1 MIDYIHREQFY
12 TKKIDLVITG
22 DGVSLTND
30 DIYEESMELHES
42 ISMEENLAFGSCNA
56 SEFKITIANNV
67 SSLIGKR
74 INVNEII
81 DGDTLNPFELG
92 TYTVVSDV
100 PTVERDHREIT
111 AYDDLYIILNAEV
124 SAWYESLTFPMT
136 LKSFRDAFFN
146 YLGITQDPT
155 VLIND
160 NITIEKTITPT
171 TLYGSD
177 VITRICEINAC
188 FGRIGRNGHFQYI
201 TLSGT
206 VTDVSGKA
214 IELKHEDY
222 QTELIDKVQIRQNP
236 EDIGGIAGTGTNAL
250 IIEDNFLMYGKS
262 ANELNNIATTVLN
275 AVSAIRYNPIEIEII
290 GTPCMET
297 GDAIEFSDGSNTITS
312 YVLERTLRGIQ
323 TLYDSIYAE
332 GQPIRSEVTSLN
344 TEISQALGR
353 VNALVRTVEET
364 SSQVIDLEAEV
375 QSLVTQ
381 TASQISAKVDKVGG
395 QSSSFGWNLGA
406 TSFKLISNYDTVF
419 EAKSTGV
426 TITGNITAT
435 SGYIGTRT
443 SGFTIN
449 SSSFYNGTNSM
460 SSTSDGV
467 YIGTDGINLAG
478 KFKVDKYGAM
488 TSKSGNIA
496 GFTISSS
503 AIYKDTNSM
512 SSSALGVYIGTDGIN
527 VAGKFKVTYLGEIT
541 LSGVAEFG
549 YGSSLYTK
557 ITKNEIS
564 LNYAKITGT
573 TMGINY
579 SSTQYSRLTQT
590 GLEFGTST
598 SDGYINVSS
607 THKAYFTSSK
617 TTFFGELELRGQPS
631 GGGSSY
637 SKIMI
642 GASAYAV
649 LSFFGATGAKKQ
661 TVSGSTDSTKLSNL
675 ITALKSY
682 GLIG

>member
-1 MIDYIHREQFY
+1 M
-12 TKKIDLVITG
+12 
-22 DGVSLTND
+22 
-30 DIYEESMELHES
+30 
-42 ISMEENLAFGSCNA
+42 
-56 SEFKITIANNV
+56 
-67 SSLIGKR
+67 
-74 INVNEII
+74 NEII

-100 PTVERDHREIT
+100 PTVERDHRELT
-111 AYDDLYIILNAEV
+111 AYDDLYLILNTEV

-136 LKSFRDAFFN
+136 LKDFRDAFFN
-146 YLGITQDPT
+146 HLGITQDPT
-155 VLIND
+155 ILIND

-201 TLSGT
+201 TLGGT
-206 VTDVSGKA
+206 ATEVSGKA

-222 QTELIDKVQIRQNP
+222 QTEFIDKVQIRQNP

-275 AVSAIRYNPIEIEII
+275 AVSAIRYTPIEIEII

-395 QSSSFGWNLGA
+395 NPSSFGWNLGA
-406 TSFKLISNYDTVF
+406 TSFTLTSGSSTVF
-419 EAKSTGV
+419 EATSSGV

-443 SGFTIN
+443 SGFVIN

-478 KFKVDKYGAM
+478 KFKVDKYGSM
-488 TSKSGNIA
+488 TAKSGSVG
-496 GFTISSS
+496 GFTITNT
-503 AIYKDTNSM
+503 AIYNGTNSM
-512 SSSALGVYIGTDGIN
+512 SSYSAGVYIGTDGIN
-527 VAGKFKVTYLGEIT
+527 VAGKFKVTYLGVI
-541 LSGVAEFG
+541 
-549 YGSSLYTK
+549 SLYG
-557 ITKNEIS
+557 IS
-564 LNYAKITGT
+564 E
-573 TMGINY
+573 
-579 SSTQYSRLTQT
+579 
-590 GLEFGTST
+590 LEFETGYVKIEKRLITNMNSKINTNTVGVYTST
-598 SDGYINVSS
+598 SSTYYTEITQAGLVFGNNSS
-607 THKAYFTSSK
+607 TGFIKVGSTNKAQFTSSFIQFNGNVRICN
-617 TTFFGELELRGQPS
+617 TTRDT
-631 GGGSSY
+631 
-637 SKIMI
+637 
-642 GASAYAV
+642 
-649 LSFFGATGAKKQ
+649 LSFFGS
-661 TVSGSTDSTKLSNL
+661 SGSTKKTVTGSSDTAKLASLISALKAYNL
-675 ITALKSY
+675 I
-682 GLIG
+682 G

>member
-111 AYDDLYIILNAEV
+111 AYDDLYLILNAEV

-136 LKSFRDAFFN
+136 LKNFRDAFFN
-146 YLGITQDPT
+146 HLGITQDST
-155 VLIND
+155 TLIND

-206 VTDVSGKA
+206 ATDVSGKA

-236 EDIGGIAGTGTNAL
+236 EDIGGISGTGTNAL

-262 ANELNNIATTVLN
+262 ANELDNIATTVLN
-275 AVSAIRYNPIEIEII
+275 AVSAIQYTPIEIEII

-312 YVLERTLRGIQ
+312 YVLERTIRGIQ
-323 TLYDSIYAE
+323 TLYDSIYAD

-344 TEISQALGR
+344 TEITQALGR

-381 TASQISAKVDKVGG
+381 TASQISAKVDKIGG
-395 QSSSFGWNLGA
+395 NPSSFGWNLGA
-406 TSFKLISNYDTVF
+406 TSFTLTSGSSTVF
-419 EAKSTGV
+419 EATSSGV

-443 SGFTIN
+443 SGFVIN

-488 TSKSGNIA
+488 TAKSGNIG
-496 GFTISSS
+496 GFTITNS
-503 AIYKDTNSM
+503 AIYSGTNSM
-512 SSSALGVYIGTDGIN
+512 NSLASGVYIGTDGIN
-527 VAGKFKVTYLGEIT
+527 VAGKFKVTYLGNVTISGFSQLTFGSNVKIDDQEIRNYESKMKYDRIGVYSAT
-541 LSGVAEFG
+541 SGSTYYTEVMPKGIIFG
-549 YGSSLYTK
+549 SNSSAGF
-557 ITKNEIS
+557 I
-564 LNYAKITGT
+564 AV
-573 TMGINY
+573 
-579 SSTQYSRLTQT
+579 SSTNKAHFSSSAIDLYGNVHICNRTTDTLAF
-590 GLEFGTST
+590 FGTSGAT
-598 SDGYINVSS
+598 KRTVTGSSDTAKLSS
-607 THKAYFTSSK
+607 LISALKAY
-617 TTFFGELELRGQPS
+617 
-631 GGGSSY
+631 
-637 SKIMI
+637 
-642 GASAYAV
+642 
-649 LSFFGATGAKKQ
+649 
-661 TVSGSTDSTKLSNL
+661 NL
-675 ITALKSY
+675 I
-682 GLIG
+682 G

>member
-111 AYDDLYIILNAEV
+111 AYDDLYLILNTEV

-146 YLGITQDPT
+146 HLGITQDPT
-155 VLIND
+155 ILIND
-160 NITIEKTITPT
+160 NINIEKTITPT

-201 TLSGT
+201 TLGGT
-206 VTDVSGKA
+206 ATDVSGKA
-214 IELKHEDY
+214 IELKREDY

-236 EDIGGIAGTGTNAL
+236 EDIGGIAGAGTNAL

-262 ANELNNIATTVLN
+262 ASALNAIATTVLN
-275 AVSAIRYNPIEIEII
+275 AVESIQYTPVELEII

-381 TASQISAKVDKVGG
+381 TAGQISAKVDKVGG
-395 QSSSFGWNLGA
+395 NPSSFGWNLGA
-406 TSFKLISNYDTVF
+406 TSFTLKSRDTTVF
-419 EAKSTGV
+419 EATSSGV
-426 TITGNITAT
+426 KITGNLTAT
-435 SGYIGTRT
+435 SGYIGNGTQ
-443 SGFTIN
+443 GFTIN
-449 SSSFYNGTNSM
+449 SSSFYNGTNSL

-488 TSKSGNIA
+488 TAKSGSIG
-496 GFTISSS
+496 GFTITNS
-503 AIYKDTNSM
+503 AIYNGTNSM
-512 SSSALGVYIGTDGIN
+512 NSSSSGVYIGTDGIN
-527 VAGKFKVTYLGEIT
+527 VAGKFKVTYLGVISLYGISELEFETGYVKIEKRLITNFNSKIKTEAVGVYAKTSSSWYTEIT
-541 LSGVAEFG
+541 TDGLVFG
-549 YGSSLYTK
+549 NNTSTGFIKVGSTNKAQFTSSYIGLFGNVHICNK
-557 ITKNEIS
+557 
-564 LNYAKITGT
+564 T
-573 TMGINY
+573 TD
-579 SSTQYSRLTQT
+579 TLAF
-590 GLEFGTST
+590 FGTS
-598 SDGYINVSS
+598 
-607 THKAYFTSSK
+607 
-617 TTFFGELELRGQPS
+617 
-631 GGGSSY
+631 
-637 SKIMI
+637 
-642 GASAYAV
+642 GAS
-649 LSFFGATGAKKQ
+649 KR
-661 TVSGSTDSTKLSNL
+661 TVSGSTDSAKLTSLISALKAYNL
-675 ITALKSY
+675 I
-682 GLIG
+682 G